1 MGGEAAAGML
11 RGTRLRYGLGLG
23 AREADDALGSAG
35 GGSHACRGCLSWRG
49 QERTHL
55 GGQGCTE

>member
-11 RGTRLRYGLGLG
+11 RGTRLRYRLRLGLG
-23 AREADDALGSAG
+23 AREADDAPGSAC
-35 GGSHACRGCLSWRG
+35 GGSHACRGCLPWRG

-55 GGQGCTE
+55 GVEG